1 MKCKYCGNHFKFKP
15 KKMFCSPSCRLKFQ
29 KAKNIRHCIVCGKEF
44 QNKQGGKK
52 YCSKE
57 CKNAKW
63 NEKRRLDYAMAKK
76 KQQAHMA
83 IGENAYDK
91 QYNPNIEICL
101 NCKNEDC
108 EGTCEKINTLIK
120 G

>member
-1 MKCKYCGNHFKFKP
+1 MR
-15 KKMFCSPSCRLKFQ
+15 CR
-29 KAKNIRHCIVCGKEF
+29 ICGKVI
-44 QNKQGGKK
+44 KSRQGAYK
-52 YCSKE
+52 YCSRE
-57 CKNAKW
+57 CRKA
-63 NEKRRLDYAMAKK
+63 KRRTDYAIAKK

>member
-1 MKCKYCGNHFKFKP
+1 MSWRKFK
-15 KKMFCSPSCRLKFQ
+15 KS
-29 KAKNIRHCIVCGKEF
+29 KNIRHCIICGKEF
-44 QNKQGGKK
+44 QNKQGGKRF
-52 YCSKE
+52 CSEE
-57 CKNAKW
+57 CKKA
-63 NEKRRLDYAMAKK
+63 KRRSDYAIAKK
-76 KQQAHMA
+76 KEQAHMA

-108 EGTCEKINTLIK
+108 KGTCEKINTLIK